1 MNKQELIAKVAEK
14 AGMTKKD
21 ATLAVNAFID
31 AVKES
36 LAKKEAV
43 RLIGFGTFDVKKRAA
58 RKGRNPRTREV
69 INIPERYAPVF
80 RAASNLRE
88 LVNK

>member
-58 RKGRNPRTREV
+58 RKGRNPRTKEV

>member
-58 RKGRNPRTREV
+58 RKGRNPRTKEV

-80 RAASNLRE
+80 RAASNLRD
-88 LVNK
+88 LVNR

>member
-80 RAASNLRE
+80 RAASNLRD
-88 LVNK
+88 LVNR

>member
-1 MNKQELIAKVAEK
+1 
-14 AGMTKKD
+14 MTKKD

-58 RKGRNPRTREV
+58 RKGRNPRTKEV

-80 RAASNLRE
+80 RAASNLRD
-88 LVNK
+88 LVNR

>member
-58 RKGRNPRTREV
+58 RKGRNPRTKEV

-80 RAASNLRE
+80 RAATNLRD
-88 LVNK
+88 LVNR